1 MNSSALRPVVPLLV
15 LIIAGCAV
23 AAIGNDVRT
32 SFGLFTLPMTGDLG
46 LTREGW
52 GMAMAI
58 QNLAWGIAQP
68 FAGAFADRVGTGRTI
83 AAGAAIYALGVF
95 GMAFS
100 PDTGLLTIT
109 AGIITGDG

>member
-23 AAIGNDVRT
+23 AAIGNGVRT
-32 SFGLFTLPMTGDLG
+32 SFGLFTLPMSAELG

-58 QNLAWGIAQP
+58 QNLIWGITQP
-68 FAGAFADRVGTGRTI
+68 FAGAYADRVGTGRTI
-83 AAGAAIYALGVF
+83 AIEIGRAHV
-95 GMAFS
+95 
-100 PDTGLLTIT
+100 
-109 AGIITGDG
+109 